1 MRFSAFCNIRFVEV
15 SSSYKELV
23 DWGNTF
29 PNGDNLLNSSSNYQA
44 TYPAY
49 YSPVFLRNSVKFQF
63 QSSTPYDLTP
73 GDSDVEITAFDLYDD
88 AYSFGYTITNITPAS
103 WASGFGYEQY
113 IYEVDITPTSSYTG
127 EVQFRITDGSEYWI
141 SEPIRILESAKG
153 YVKIEYSNSEN
164 DFAMLFNDNGTEYSY
179 KLFFD
184 ADFITSS
191 GGSKSVYD
199 DDRGSQ
205 TILRSTPQRIIE
217 VYSPFLPAYL
227 VEKIDLLMNCDSVK
241 FNDIL
246 VSSEEG
252 LNKEELSSYYNGFSG
267 SMTLIVQD
275 WDYRDQQTVK
285 NIQVITDS
293 DNDVMIDDNDNVIT
307 N

>member
-1 MRFSAFCNIRFVEV
+1 MMLI
-15 SSSYKELV
+15 
-23 DWGNTF
+23 
-29 PNGDNLLNSSSNYQA
+29 P
-44 TYPAY
+44 
-49 YSPVFLRNSVKFQF
+49 
-63 QSSTPYDLTP
+63 
-73 GDSDVEITAFDLYDD
+73 
-88 AYSFGYTITNITPAS
+88 FGYTVTNITPSS
-103 WASGFGYEQY
+103 WASGFGYESY

-127 EVQFRITDGSEYWI
+127 EIQFRITDDSEYWI
-141 SEPIRILESAKG
+141 SEPIKILESAKG
-153 YVKIEYSNSEN
+153 YVKLEYSNSEN
-164 DFAMLFNDNGTEYSY
+164 DFAMLFDDEGAEYSY

-205 TILRSTPQRIIE
+205 TVLRSTPQRIIE
-217 VYSPFLPAYL
+217 ISAPYLPAYL
-227 VEKIDLLMNCDSVK
+227 VEKIDFIMNCDNVK
-241 FNDIL
+241 FNDIS

-252 LNKEELSSYYNGFSG
+252 LDKDQLSTYYNGFSG

-275 WDYRDQQTVK
+275 WDYREQQTVK

-293 DNDVMIDDNDNVIT
+293 DNTVIIDDNENVIT